1 MRSRLRTTTA
11 SQSSPVIVSRMPV
24 AAMETWVAAAKASSA
39 EARRPFQRVGWK
51 QRLVHRSIRSAATTT
66 SAGLIAVRHR

>member
-1 MRSRLRTTTA
+1 MRSRLRTTSA

-24 AAMETWVAAAKASSA
+24 AAIETCGAAAKAEQR
-39 EARRPFQRVGWK
+39 EARGPFERIGWK